1 MTRAL
6 ATVLLLGTLACGES
20 RPREPM
26 SDARRMYLSKCTACH
41 SEYAPSTY
49 TKEQWVAALDEMEK
63 LKRVHLSP
71 EERSLILSYLT
82 GGR

>member
-1 MTRAL
+1 MMCRA
-6 ATVLLLGTLACGES
+6 AAALLLCAAACGGS
-20 RPREPM
+20 QPRGPM

-49 TKEQWVAALDEMEK
+49 TPEQWQTALDEMEK

-71 EERSLILSYLT
+71 DERALILSYLS

>member
-1 MTRAL
+1 MRRAV
-6 ATVLLLGTLACGES
+6 AGASLLCAVACGGS
-20 RPREPM
+20 PPRGPM
-26 SDARRMYLSKCTACH
+26 SDGRRMYLSKCTACH

-49 TKEQWVAALDEMEK
+49 TPEQWQAALDEMEK

-71 EERSLILSYLT
+71 EERSLILSYLS

>member
-1 MTRAL
+1 L
-6 ATVLLLGTLACGES
+6 AAALLLGVAACGES

-26 SDARRMYLSKCTACH
+26 SDARRMYLNKCTACH

>member
-1 MTRAL
+1 MSRRVTVAL
-6 ATVLLLGTLACGES
+6 ALCAAACGSS

-26 SDARRMYLSKCTACH
+26 SDARRMYLAKCTACH

-49 TKEQWVAALDEMEK
+49 TKEQWIAALDEMEK
-63 LKRVHLSP
+63 HKRVHLTK
-71 EERSLILSYLT
+71 EERSLILAYLT